1 MEIFYKA
8 AYLKAKFDEKQI
20 LLKNHIWV
28 ARNGRLKQVSLQ
40 GILPIKAPWYGLTS
54 TMVRLHCI
62 SKGTTINKYIFS
74 LSQSIIFYLIKCE
87 QQELSLSVKTYDYTL
102 FLGFEATC

>member
-8 AYLKAKFDEKQI
+8 AYLKAIFDEKQI

-40 GILPIKAPWYGLTS
+40 GILPIKAP
-54 TMVRLHCI
+54 
-62 SKGTTINKYIFS
+62 
-74 LSQSIIFYLIKCE
+74 
-87 QQELSLSVKTYDYTL
+87 
-102 FLGFEATC
+102 